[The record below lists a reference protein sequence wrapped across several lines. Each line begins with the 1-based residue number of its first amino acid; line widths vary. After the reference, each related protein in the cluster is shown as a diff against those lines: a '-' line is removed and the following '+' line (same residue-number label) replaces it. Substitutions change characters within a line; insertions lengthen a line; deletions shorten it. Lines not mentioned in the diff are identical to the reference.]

1 MKVPLSWLKEY
12 VDVPLSLESLAERL
26 TLAGLEVARVEYLG
40 LPGADLV
47 WDRERVLV
55 GEIVEIRPHPN
66 ADRLVLA
73 VVNYGSDQHET
84 VVTGAPNLFPYRGQ
98 SDLHLKV
105 AFAMEGARLYDGYA
119 EEPRIKKLK
128 KTKIRGVSSRAMVC
142 SEKELG
148 LGDDHTGILLLP
160 DDAPVGKPLADYLGD
175 AVLDLDL
182 TPNLARCFSII
193 GVAREVAALT
203 GQRVRYPS
211 LEVLTEGLPAAEQ
224 VRIEIE
230 DPTLCP
236 RYIGMVIRD
245 VTIRPS
251 PFWVQHRLRL
261 AGMRPINNVV
271 DVTNYV
277 MLEWGQPLHAFDYDR
292 LAERAGGEVPTI
304 LVRPARPGEWI
315 TTLDGVERE
324 LTPDDL
330 LITDTAG
337 PIAIAGVMGG
347 AETEVTETT
356 RHILLES
363 ANFHFISIRRT
374 SKRLRLPSE
383 SSARFGRGVHPAMA
397 ERGVRRAAE
406 LMRRWGD
413 GRVAPGMVDAYPAP
427 LAPVVVDFP
436 LGEVR
441 RILGMEIAPSEVRR
455 ILEGLEFQVVPAGED
470 RWQVT
475 VPDHR
480 LDITGPADLLE
491 EIARVYGY
499 DRIPTTLMADEL
511 PPQFLNRPLVLE
523 EQVRDLLAGLGL
535 QEVITYRLTAPE
547 QERKLYP
554 PGLPS
559 DDRPYVTLANPIS
572 QERRVMRHSLLA
584 SLLEVVAHN
593 VHVRERVALFEVGPI
608 FLPAEEGALP
618 EEPLRLGIVLTGPR
632 EVPFWVPAE
641 REPMDF
647 YDLKGIVEALLEG
660 LHVEGVRYEPAPP
673 AQERPEAAPFH
684 PGRVAEVWI
693 GEEPVGLLGELHP
706 LVREA
711 FDLPAQPVLAADL
724 ALDRLLALVPPA
736 HRVQD
741 VPRYPAIQQDI
752 AVIVDEAVPAARV
765 QALIEAAGGKL
776 LRRARLF
783 DVYRGEPVPPG
794 KKSLAYA
801 LTIQADDRTLTDR
814 EADKVRRR
822 IVRRLE
828 TELDAVLRGQE

>member
-1 MKVPLSWLKEY
+1 MRVPLSWLKEY
-12 VDVPLSLESLAERL
+12 VDVTLSLEDLAERL
-26 TLAGLEVARVEYLG
+26 TLAGLEVARIEYLG
-40 LPGADLV
+40 LPGAELV

-73 VVNYGSDQHET
+73 VVNYGADQHET
-84 VVTGAPNLFPYRGQ
+84 VVTGAPNLFPYRGR

-128 KTKIRGVSSRAMVC
+128 KTKIRGVPSRAMVC

-148 LGDDHTGILLLP
+148 LGDDHTGILILP
-160 DDAPVGKPLADYLGD
+160 DDAPVGTPLADYLGD

-203 GQRVRYPS
+203 DQQVRYPS
-211 LEVLTEGLPAAEQ
+211 LEVLTEGRPAAEQ

-230 DPTLCP
+230 DPALCP

-245 VTIRPS
+245 VTIRPA

-304 LVRPARPGEWI
+304 LIRPARPGERI

-397 ERGVRRAAE
+397 ERGARRAAE

-427 LAPVVVDFP
+427 PAPVVVDFP
-436 LGEVR
+436 
-441 RILGMEIAPSEVRR
+441 
-455 ILEGLEFQVVPAGED
+455 
-470 RWQVT
+470 
-475 VPDHR
+475 
-480 LDITGPADLLE
+480 
-491 EIARVYGY
+491 
-499 DRIPTTLMADEL
+499 
-511 PPQFLNRPLVLE
+511 
-523 EQVRDLLAGLGL
+523 
-535 QEVITYRLTAPE
+535 
-547 QERKLYP
+547 
-554 PGLPS
+554 
-559 DDRPYVTLANPIS
+559 
-572 QERRVMRHSLLA
+572 
-584 SLLEVVAHN
+584 
-593 VHVRERVALFEVGPI
+593 
-608 FLPAEEGALP
+608 
-618 EEPLRLGIVLTGPR
+618 
-632 EVPFWVPAE
+632 
-641 REPMDF
+641 
-647 YDLKGIVEALLEG
+647 
-660 LHVEGVRYEPAPP
+660 
-673 AQERPEAAPFH
+673 
-684 PGRVAEVWI
+684 
-693 GEEPVGLLGELHP
+693 
-706 LVREA
+706 
-711 FDLPAQPVLAADL
+711 
-724 ALDRLLALVPPA
+724 
-736 HRVQD
+736 
-741 VPRYPAIQQDI
+741 
-752 AVIVDEAVPAARV
+752 
-765 QALIEAAGGKL
+765 
-776 LRRARLF
+776 
-783 DVYRGEPVPPG
+783 
-794 KKSLAYA
+794 
-801 LTIQADDRTLTDR
+801 
-814 EADKVRRR
+814 
-822 IVRRLE
+822 
-828 TELDAVLRGQE
+828 